1 MIYAL
6 CHLTLY
12 AGGVE
17 AHAFNSN
24 TQGADFW
31 VRGQPC
37 LHSEFQ
43 DSQVH
48 TETMS
53 YLESKKT
60 KTNQKQ
66 NKNNNKKP
74 QNYLH
79 HCMPKIKGNLPLR
92 YICRLERWFSG

>member
-43 DSQVH
+43 DSQGH

-74 QNYLH
+74 LSDY
-79 HCMPKIKGNLPLR
+79 MLPRGGAKSFLPTQPVT
-92 YICRLERWFSG
+92 LQGV